1 MPVEI
6 VKREEE
12 FFGLR
17 EQWNNLLSQSSVDTV
32 FLTWDWLWSWWESY
46 AEPADDLH
54 IILIHNAAG
63 KITGI
68 VPLFLRKRHWLP
80 FCPMKTLQF
89 IGDGSWDSDYLDII
103 LAGGREEEALS
114 SLWEY
119 LSRDHRTWDVI
130 HLPPVPENSVTL
142 RWLAK
147 LNSSGEVLLR
157 NEYVPCTAA
166 ELPDSWDEYV
176 MSLSPRFR
184 TKIRSTLRNLEKIHD
199 LRFYSIENEND
210 LAAALDK
217 LFDLHTK
224 RWELKKSD
232 GVFLSPAK
240 RRFYRSFAPQFLKQ
254 GWLAFDFLEIDG
266 RVVACQL
273 CFRYKRNQ
281 FLLQEGF
288 DPEFGSE
295 SVGIALR
302 AMVFRKA
309 IEDGIKSYDFLAG
322 IGRHKTQWGGREKA
336 CEKVSVAPRTL
347 QNIVYIKTPIVIAA
361 FKERVKAILPA
372 KVLEMP
378 WRPLAY

>member
-1 MPVEI
+1 MPIEI
-6 VKREEE
+6 VKTEKE
-12 FFGLR
+12 FLALR
-17 EQWNNLLSQSSVDTV
+17 EQWNDLLSRSPVDTV

-46 AEPADDLH
+46 AKPADDLH
-54 IILIHNAAG
+54 IILIRNSAG
-63 KITGI
+63 TITGI
-68 VPLFLRKRHWLP
+68 VPLFLRKLRWLP

-103 LAGGREEEALS
+103 LAGGQEEEALN

-119 LSRDHRTWDVI
+119 LTRNHRTWNVI
-130 HLPPVPENSVTL
+130 HLPPVPEKSATL

-147 LNSSGEVLLR
+147 LQSSGEVMLR
-157 NEYVPCTAA
+157 NEHVPCTAA
-166 ELPDSWDEYV
+166 PLPDSWDEYL

-184 TKIRSTLRNLEKIHD
+184 TKIRSTLRNLEKSD
-199 LRFYSIENEND
+199 GLRFYSVANDND

-224 RWELKKSD
+224 RWELKKHD
-232 GVFLSPAK
+232 GVFLSSAK
-240 RRFYRSFAPQFLKQ
+240 RRFYRSFGSKFLKQ

-273 CFRYKRNQ
+273 CFRYKGNQ

-288 DPEFGSE
+288 DPEFSSE

-322 IGRHKTQWGGREKA
+322 IGRHKTQWGGQEKG

-347 QNIVYIKTPIVIAA
+347 QNMVYIKTPIVVAA

-372 KVLEMP
+372 KVLEM
-378 WRPLAY
+378 RRRMAY